1 MEEMTVKERFHA
13 SLNKEPVDRLPI
25 MEWAVWWDQTV
36 NRWKSEGLPDTDR
49 YKMYEYF
56 GLDMYRETACVAQ
69 SLETPRPASHGAG
82 IASTEEEYEKILP
95 TLFKPYRFSEEEKS
109 WIKDNKEGKNI
120 FRFGMQ
126 GFFWYPRELFGIE
139 NHLYAFYDEPEL
151 MHRMN
156 EDLCNYLCQTID
168 YVHEHIEPD
177 FVTFAE
183 DMSYNHGPMVS
194 RETYEEFILPYNKRI
209 IKKYEGTKTHTIIDS
224 DGDITDPI
232 QWFQDAGM
240 GGALPLERQAGVD
253 IDVLQQKYPDFK
265 CIGHFD
271 KTVMHLGE
279 KAIRKEFERVIPAA
293 KKGGYII
300 SVDHQT
306 PPEVSMEDYKLY
318 IKLFK
323 EYGRCT

>member
-1 MEEMTVKERFHA
+1 MEEMTIKERFNA
-13 SLNKEPVDRLPI
+13 SMNREPVDRLPI
-25 MEWAVWWDQTV
+25 IEWAVWWDQTV
-36 NRWKSEGLPDTDR
+36 TRWKSEGLPNTDR

-69 SLETPRPASHGAG
+69 SRETPVTKSHGKG
-82 IASTEEEYEKILP
+82 IAETEEEYDKILP
-95 TLFKPYRFSEEEKS
+95 TLFKPFRFSPIEKQ
-109 WIKDNKEGKNI
+109 WIKDNKKGDNI

-139 NHLYAFYDEPEL
+139 RHLYSFYDQPDL

-156 EDLCNYLCQTID
+156 EDLCNYQSKTID
-168 YVHEHIEPD
+168 YVLDHIEPD

-194 RETYEEFILPYNKRI
+194 RDQYEEFILPYNKRI
-209 IKKYEGTKTHTIIDS
+209 IKKFEGTKTHTIIDS
-224 DGDITDPI
+224 DGDITEPI
-232 QWFQDAGM
+232 QWFQDAGIA
-240 GGALPLERQAGVD
+240 GALPLERQAGVD
-253 IDVLQQKYPDFK
+253 IDVLQKKYPHFK

-279 KAIRKEFERVIPAA
+279 DAIRKEFERVIPAA

-323 EYGRCT
+323 EYAICK